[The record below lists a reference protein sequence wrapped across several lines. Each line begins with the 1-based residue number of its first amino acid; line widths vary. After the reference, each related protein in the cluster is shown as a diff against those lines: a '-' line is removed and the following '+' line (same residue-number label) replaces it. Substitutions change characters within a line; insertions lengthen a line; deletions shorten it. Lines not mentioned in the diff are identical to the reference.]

1 MKVFLIAGQSNAVG
15 TSPTDGLEG
24 YVFPDVLLWQ
34 AGEFTEENE
43 KLQNV
48 WLRGVRPGM
57 GYTPRHSGIELGIC
71 AGLKKGMPRAFVRYA
86 YGTTDLV
93 RDWRSESLWRALP
106 GKRGDAGW
114 EYLCWK
120 NAFLRA
126 QEAAGEPLEAEGL
139 FFMQGESDAYN
150 REGAARYAENLAAL
164 LSDMRAFLG
173 RADLPVCIGEIAT
186 KVSAYAPY
194 AEQVRAGQRAC
205 CARDKNAA
213 WVPSADLPM
222 SDGWHYTARGAVA
235 LGERFAAAMARLTE
249 EWR

>member
-106 GKRGDAGW
+106 GKRGDAALIDGQGDGGKDHADA
-114 EYLCWK
+114 ERGGEDDRRNGVDHRLGQKRIGPCLK
-120 NAFLRA
+120 RFPLR
-126 QEAAGEPLEAEGL
+126 
-139 FFMQGESDAYN
+139 N
-150 REGAARYAENLAAL
+150 
-164 LSDMRAFLG
+164 
-173 RADLPVCIGEIAT
+173 
-186 KVSAYAPY
+186 
-194 AEQVRAGQRAC
+194 
-205 CARDKNAA
+205 
-213 WVPSADLPM
+213 
-222 SDGWHYTARGAVA
+222 
-235 LGERFAAAMARLTE
+235 
-249 EWR
+249 